1 MLPDLSTKTRGK
13 ELPSLSSSSV
23 KWKPSVANRV
33 IFSGSLYTT
42 LPEVFSI
49 ELSYFGICTGNI
61 WNKVS
66 WFLLCEVIKLTL
78 CFTVNPQN
86 TRFKLWSI

>member
-49 ELSYFGICTGNI
+49 ELSYFGI
-61 WNKVS
+61 
-66 WFLLCEVIKLTL
+66 
-78 CFTVNPQN
+78 
-86 TRFKLWSI
+86 

>member
-42 LPEVFSI
+42 LPVVFSI
-49 ELSYFGICTGNI
+49 EA
-61 WNKVS
+61 KVK
-66 WFLLCEVIKLTL
+66 FVK
-78 CFTVNPQN
+78 TVNFSTSEGKLGNSTTAPLLNWITQ
-86 TRFKLWSI
+86 TRPKISL